1 MKYAVCTSFS
11 RAGYE
16 LYGKRFL
23 EAFTDDWPP
32 SVPIFLYS
40 EDSINLDEISLCHG
54 SSAIYSLDLNSQPD
68 YVEFLDNTPPPCG
81 NYRFDAGRFCH
92 KLFAITDPNRPPDL
106 DWWIWLDADTETF
119 SPVDNAFLESVC
131 PPHVTG
137 SYLGRKDWNHSEC
150 GWVAYNLKNGG
161 SEFLA
166 RFRSLYVSGEIY
178 EHMEWH
184 DSYLFDRVREEF
196 PEQDWLN
203 LSESASGL
211 DVWEQT
217 ILGTKMRH
225 FKGPQAKQ
233 ALAAERERAPP

>member
-16 LYGKRFL
+16 LYGRRFL
-23 EAFTDDWPP
+23 ETFASHWPA
-32 SVPIFLYS
+32 SVGLFVYS
-40 EDSINLDEISLCHG
+40 EDYGKGFGLEGCPNVPNIWAAS
-54 SSAIYSLDLNSQPD
+54 LNSQPEHG
-68 YVEFLDNTPPPCG
+68 EFLDNAPTSRG

-92 KLFAITDPNRPPDL
+92 KIFAVTDPNRPPDL

-119 SPVDNAFLESVC
+119 SPVDSAFLESVC

-203 LSESASGL
+203 LSKDASGL
-211 DVWEQT
+211 DVWDQS
-217 ILGTKMRH
+217 ILGTRMRH

-233 ALAAERERAPP
+233 RLALERERAPP